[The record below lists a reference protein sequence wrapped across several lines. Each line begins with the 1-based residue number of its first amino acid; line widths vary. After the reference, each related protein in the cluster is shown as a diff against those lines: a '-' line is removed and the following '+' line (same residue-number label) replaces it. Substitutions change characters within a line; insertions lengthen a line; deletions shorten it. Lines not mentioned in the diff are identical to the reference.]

1 MDVTQQS
8 TVNSETF
15 RNRQEG
21 AQELRKLLTTNKLSL
36 KLKQLPSLIDG
47 ILIYCDTTKAI
58 ARPFVMKIV
67 KKLIFNNL
75 HSLSHPD
82 ANLRLD

>member
-1 MDVTQQS
+1 MDVIQQS

-47 ILIYCDTTKAI
+47 ILTYCDTTKAI

-82 ANLRLD
+82 ANL